1 MRITRFRTAVLS
13 CIAFSTVAVIWS
25 SLNEHLGVRKSNR
38 GTEKP
43 SGFNL
48 DKELGVAQQS
58 VFFESKTSVSIPVV
72 RSRDESHVREA
83 KKSEVPD
90 QVDAPTDPNSV
101 MDRELV
107 TADKRAAMATTWGLT
122 KQQTEAFENATE
134 APSEERLEVMMRF
147 ARGEIADADLETEL
161 EAADQ
166 RGLQKV
172 HEVLGDER
180 FNEYMSIRWHF
191 EADEPILTPPT

>member
-1 MRITRFRTAVLS
+1 MQITRFRTAVLS

-38 GTEKP
+38 GTEKL
-43 SGFNL
+43 SGSYRG
-48 DKELGVAQQS
+48 KVSEVAQQS
-58 VFFESKTSVSIPVV
+58 VIFAPITSEPIPVV
-72 RSRDESHVREA
+72 RRRDESSVREA
-83 KKSEVPD
+83 MTSEVPD
-90 QVDAPTDPNSV
+90 KIDVQTDSDSV
-101 MDRELV
+101 EEREFV

-122 KQQTEAFENATE
+122 KQQTEAFEIATL

-147 ARGEIADADLETEL
+147 ARGEIADADLDTEL
-161 EAADQ
+161 EAADE

-172 HEVLGDER
+172 HDVLGDER

-191 EADEPILTPPT
+191 EADEPILMPPA